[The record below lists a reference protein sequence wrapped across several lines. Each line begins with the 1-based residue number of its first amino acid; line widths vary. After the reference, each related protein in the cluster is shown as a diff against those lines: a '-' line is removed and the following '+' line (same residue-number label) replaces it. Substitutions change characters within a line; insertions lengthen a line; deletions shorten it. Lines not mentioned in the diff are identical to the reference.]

1 MKEYETFDKYLSDS
15 RQIQAFIDDRLNLM
29 FEVFKIST
37 LDESAKTHWIEKIG
51 CEFEAVL
58 DVVEKFEAR
67 RNTLGL
73 NSN

>member
-15 RQIQAFIDDRLNLM
+15 RQIQAFIDNRLNLM

-58 DVVEKFEAR
+58 ELIER
-67 RNTLGL
+67 LSSQRNSL
-73 NSN
+73 NIQA